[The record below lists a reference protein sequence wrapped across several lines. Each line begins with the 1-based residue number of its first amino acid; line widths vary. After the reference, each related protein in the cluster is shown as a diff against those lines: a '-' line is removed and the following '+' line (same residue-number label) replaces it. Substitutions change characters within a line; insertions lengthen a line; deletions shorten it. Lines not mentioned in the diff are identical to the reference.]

1 MKMSVFL
8 VGAKFFLLVA
18 VAAFASPEIGKPA
31 PDFSLPDVAG
41 KQHTLSAYQGRVVV
55 LEWTNP
61 DCPYV
66 QRHYQDKTMIS
77 LAAAYPDTQV
87 VWLAIN
93 STHYNQAKNSAQWA
107 ADHALSYP
115 TLLDP
120 DGVVGK
126 LYNARTTPHMFV
138 VAADGKLVFNGAID
152 DDPRGQK
159 APSERLNY
167 VHQALQA
174 SLAGSIPSPE
184 QNRPY
189 GCSVKYAE

>member
-1 MKMSVFL
+1 MKQFTRIT
-8 VGAKFFLLVA
+8 GAAVSLLLA
-18 VAAFASPEIGKPA
+18 VSAFAAPQIGETA
-31 PDFSLPDVAG
+31 PDFTLPDAAG

-66 QRHYQDKTMIS
+66 VRHYQEKTMTT
-77 LAAAYPDTQV
+77 LANAFPDTKV

-93 STHYNQAKNSAQWA
+93 TTHYNNAENSAQWTA
-107 ADHALSYP
+107 EHELPYP

-120 DGVVGK
+120 DGAVGR
-126 LYNARTTPHMFV
+126 LYRARTTPHMFV
-138 VAADGKLVFNGAID
+138 VAADGTLIYNGAID

-159 APSERLNY
+159 SGEERLNY
-167 VHQALQA
+167 VRQAIEA
-174 SLAGSIPSPE
+174 TLAGQSPTTS
-184 QNRPY
+184 QARPY